1 MAKKRNQQK
10 SRTTASPYRDYTKH
24 NAFSEHIQEVRNRFT
39 IIAISVILFSIT
51 GYIIQKQLID
61 FLLRP
66 ASGQQFIYTTPGGG
80 LNFLLQVCVYF
91 GIALSIPV
99 IVFHVLRFLEPLFKR
114 SDKKFIFKAT
124 FFSAFLA
131 LSGMAFGYFVGLP
144 AALHFLAGQFQN
156 KQVEALLTIS
166 DYLSF
171 VTVYLTGAAVM
182 FQLPLILLL
191 VNRISP
197 LSPLKLLKGERW
209 VILLAFI
216 AAAIIT
222 PTPDL
227 INQSIIAG
235 PIILTYQIG
244 VVLVWWVNKRSKRD
258 IISRLSK
265 EDKEKQTA
273 RWQVAETAAPLPMNP
288 VDISSPKSI

>member
-1 MAKKRNQQK
+1 MAKKNQQR
-10 SRTTASPYRDYTKH
+10 SRTTASRYRDYTKH
-24 NAFSEHIQEVRNRFT
+24 NAFSEHIQEVRNRLSL
-39 IIAISVILFSIT
+39 IAISVVLFSVA
-51 GYIIQKQLID
+51 GYIIQKPLIS
-61 FLLRP
+61 FLLHP
-66 ASGQQFIYTTPGGG
+66 AADQQFIYTTPGGG

-91 GIALSIPV
+91 GIALSLPV
-99 IVFHVLRFLEPLFKR
+99 IVFHMLRFLEPLFKR
-114 SDKKFIFKAT
+114 SDKRFIIKST
-124 FFSAFLA
+124 FFSALLA
-131 LSGMAFGYFVGLP
+131 LSGMAFGYYVGLP

-156 KQVEALLTIS
+156 QQVEALLTIG

-182 FQLPLILLL
+182 FQLPLIMLLI
-191 VNRISP
+191 NRISP

-209 VILLAFI
+209 IVLLAFI

-244 VVLVWWVNKRSKRD
+244 VALVWWVNKRSKRD
-258 IISRLSK
+258 IIMRLSK
-265 EDKEKQTA
+265 EDKEKQAA
-273 RWQVAETAAPLPMNP
+273 RWQVAETAAPLPANP